1 MKIKNKMKLNEYMC
15 IFQIQ
20 ELKTDRTE
28 GRDKQFHSY
37 IFGNTN
43 ILPWREDKK
52 EKPMKKYIKDL
63 PGPVPPSMIEA
74 EHSRDKPCWEGEGT
88 KMNK

>member
-43 ILPWREDKK
+43 ILP
-52 EKPMKKYIKDL
+52 
-63 PGPVPPSMIEA
+63 
-74 EHSRDKPCWEGEGT
+74 
-88 KMNK
+88 